1 MNKRG
6 ICTIFVIVTLVVFGI
21 IGCDYAKWMWNKIE
35 GQGCKGILAVVKQT
49 KKQLVSHYDAK
60 RPECIDELP
69 VIKHCVATGE
79 YLTAKSGEVDACKM
93 IMDEMAKSLS
103 KNIAKRC
110 EANYDKLYKDIKNSK
125 ELCNALI
132 AIGFLK

>member
-6 ICTIFVIVTLVVFGI
+6 ICTIFTVVFIMTLGI

-49 KKQLVSHYDAK
+49 KKQLVKRYDAK

-69 VIKHCVATGE
+69 VIKHCVETGE
-79 YLTAKSGEVDACKM
+79 YLSAKSGEVDACKM
-93 IMDEMAKSLS
+93 IMDEMAKALS

-110 EANYDKLYKDIKNSK
+110 DANYDKLYKDIKNSK